1 MFVQRGSDMAN
12 TITAEEL
19 KEKMDRGD
27 HFHLVETLLP
37 KEYEKWHLPGAIN
50 IHFNKIG
57 KEARERFG
65 EDDEIIVYCHDEDCN
80 ASPLA
85 AKKLEKLGYGNVREF
100 SGGKKAWKEA
110 GYPTES

>member
-1 MFVQRGSDMAN
+1 MAD

-27 HFHLVETLLP
+27 AFRLVETLLP
-37 KEYEKWHLPGAIN
+37 KEYEQWHLPGAIN

-57 KEARERFG
+57 KRAREEFD
-65 EDDEIIVYCHDEDCN
+65 ENDEIIVYCHDENCN

-85 AKKLEKLGYGNVREF
+85 AKKLEKLGYKNVREF
-100 SGGKKAWKEA
+100 SGGKKAWQEA
-110 GYPTES
+110 GYPIEQ

>member
-1 MFVQRGSDMAN
+1 MAD

-19 KEKMDRGD
+19 KEKMDRGEE
-27 HFHLVETLLP
+27 FHLVETLLP
-37 KEYEKWHLPGAIN
+37 KEYEQWHLPGAVN

-57 KEARERFG
+57 KQARERFN
-65 EDDEIIVYCHDEDCN
+65 EDDEIIVYCHDENCN

-85 AKKLEKLGYGNVREF
+85 AKKLEKLGYSRVREF

-110 GYPTES
+110 GYPVES